1 MATILVAS
9 TLILL
14 VYTAIGYPVLL
25 YLLARLFPHS
35 HQQDEFLT
43 PDITLVIS
51 AYNEEQ
57 VIAEKLNNALELDYP
72 KTRLTILVVSDCS
85 QDSTDEQ
92 VRQFA
97 DRGVKLI
104 RTDQRRGKTAGLN
117 LALEQIQS
125 GLVVFSDANALYDR
139 QALRKLARHFSDSN
153 VGYVVGHARYRETA
167 ATSAGISENGYW
179 NIEVA
184 LKRWESDFSSVV
196 GGDGAIYAI
205 RRELYEPL
213 QTNDINDFVNPLQII
228 AKGYRGIFDPE
239 AWCLERPA
247 GRFNREFARKV
258 RIVNRSLNGLLRV
271 PAACNPLK
279 TGWFAWQ
286 LISHKLLRW
295 FSSFIL
301 VINLLAALA
310 VASSPQP
317 SPAITLLVAVYG
329 ISALLALAGWH
340 RDLRGDSCPLS
351 CAIPYYGMLMLLAS
365 LIGVLRRLQG
375 DVIATWETA
384 RAATPSRDHSMV
396 VLPWLLTGL
405 ATVCLLVLLPFPPLP
420 ATLQRMSALLL
431 IGLILYIYLGY
442 PLLLALLARLVPVSV
457 RRDEQCCP
465 TATLLIIAHNEERV
479 IADKLNNSLQLEYPP
494 ERLRIVVASDGST
507 DSTNE
512 LVAAYAAQG
521 VQLLAFAENR
531 GKIAALNEAVSRI
544 NTDIVIFSD
553 ANVIYEPQALRRLMS
568 NFADSSVGAVSGRV
582 VLLND
587 TLSYGNSERL
597 YYRIEHFIQQQ
608 EGALGALVGADG
620 AMYAVRR
627 ELFRPPPDD
636 TVLDDLVIAMSVA
649 RQGYRVMHEPEA
661 RGFEQN
667 LHELRDEFRRK
678 ARIISG
684 GFQYLLRRDMLPG
697 FSQPLLL
704 FNFVSHKL
712 LRWLSGALFIPLL
725 LLLVHIHVTPGLAQP
740 FYSLAL
746 YGLGAALLLAAC
758 GQFVPAF
765 RKITPINMLHYFF
778 MLALASLVGLCREL
792 GGGQQ
797 VTWRRGATPCAE

>member
-1 MATILVAS
+1 MATLLVVS
-9 TLILL
+9 TLSLL
-14 VYTAIGYPVLL
+14 VYTALGYPALV
-25 YLLARLFPHS
+25 YLLAHLFPRS
-35 HQQDEFLT
+35 HQRDELLT
-43 PDITLVIS
+43 PELTLIIS

-72 KTRLTILVVSDCS
+72 KEHLTILVVSDCS
-85 QDSTDEQ
+85 QDRTDEQ

-97 DRGVKLI
+97 DRGIKLL
-104 RTDQRRGKTAGLN
+104 RTGQRRGKTAGLN
-117 LALEQIQS
+117 LAMEQVQG

-139 QALRKLARHFSDSN
+139 QALRKLVRHFSDPH
-153 VGYVVGHARYRETA
+153 VGYVVGHARYHEASATA
-167 ATSAGISENGYW
+167 AGISEKGYW
-179 NIEVA
+179 DLEVA
-184 LKRWESDFSSVV
+184 LKRWESAFSSIV

-213 QTNDINDFVNPLQII
+213 QANDINDFVNPLQII
-228 AKGYRGIFDPE
+228 AQGYRGIFDPE

-295 FSSFIL
+295 FSPFIL
-301 VINLLAALA
+301 GINLLAALA
-310 VASSPQP
+310 VASSPRPAP
-317 SPAITLLVAVYG
+317 SITLLVAMYG
-329 ISALLALAGWH
+329 IGALLALAGWH
-340 RDLRGDSCPLS
+340 RDRRGGFCPLY
-351 CAIPYYGMLMLLAS
+351 CAIPYYGMLMVLAS

-384 RAATPSRDHSMV
+384 RAAAPSRDHSMML
-396 VLPWLLTGL
+396 LPWLLTGL
-405 ATVCLLVLLPFPPLP
+405 ATVCLLVLLPLPPLP
-420 ATLQRMSALLL
+420 ATLHHMAALLL

-442 PLLLALLARLVPVSV
+442 PLLLALLARLVPISV
-457 RRDEQCCP
+457 RYDEHCCP
-465 TATLLIIAHNEERV
+465 AATLLIIAHNEEQV
-479 IADKLNNSLQLEYPP
+479 IADKLDNSLQLDYPRD
-494 ERLRIVVASDGST
+494 RLRIVVASDGST
-507 DSTNE
+507 DRTNE
-512 LVAAYAAQG
+512 LVAAYAPQG
-521 VQLLAFAENR
+521 VQLLAFDENR
-531 GKIAALNEAVSRI
+531 GKIAALNEAMKHI
-544 NTDIVIFSD
+544 HTEIVIFSD
-553 ANVIYEPQALRRLMS
+553 ANVSYEPQALRRLLG
-568 NFADSSVGAVSGRV
+568 NFADPGVGAVSGLV
-582 VLLND
+582 VLLNN
-587 TLSYGNSERL
+587 TLSYGHSERL

-627 ELFRPPPDD
+627 ELFRAPPDD
-636 TVLDDLVIAMSVA
+636 TVLDDFVIAMSVA
-649 RQGYRVMHEPEA
+649 RQGYRVMHEPRA
-661 RGFEQN
+661 RGFELN

-712 LRWLSGALFIPLL
+712 LRWFSGALFIPLL
-725 LLLVHIHVTPGLAQP
+725 LLLAHIHTTPRLAQP
-740 FYSLAL
+740 LYSLTL
-746 YGLGAALLLAAC
+746 YALGAALLLALC
-758 GQFVPAF
+758 GHLVPTF
-765 RKITPINMLHYFF
+765 RKIAPVNMLHYFF

-797 VTWRRGATPCAE
+797 VTWRRGTTPCAE